1 MVASGDAMTAP
12 GRQVMAAR
20 KVLELKEKLAGI
32 GAEFDAWLADADKG
46 KPLRKHHTQIRRLT
60 DQLRGM
66 AADIALRI
74 ENVSVDDDEVMATC
88 RQLQRE
94 MLEVHRLWD
103 YYRSKLSLR
112 YVQWFSGYLST
123 ADEFAWACY
132 EPAQQVAEGRA
143 DATLR
148 GGPLVFLSGDFSPF
162 TFARETAFEVSDVPG
177 TLNSEQFE
185 AILAALPIPVIGVPW
200 YQVAHLP
207 DAVLIAHEVGHDVE
221 RDFGLSDSISG
232 HAEAALAA
240 ADAEVRF
247 AWSNWLREVWA
258 DLYGVLAAGPAF
270 VAAMTDLLVTNP
282 SEVVADA
289 HSPINFGP
297 HPPAFLRVR
306 AMTHALEQIG
316 FGDEAGAY
324 RDAWNETFPA
334 NGGGDVAAVAESVVD
349 GLLSGTF
356 PELGDKQLGDV
367 VSFSAAQHETALA
380 VQQEALLD
388 QEPQSA
394 DIRSLVA
401 GARLAFDADPEL
413 YAKVSEKRIGAQQQ
427 IVNRAVASMGDK
439 TRIRQVE
446 SEISRE
452 DDRSAGQALFQR
464 LVRGSDSE

>member
-1 MVASGDAMTAP
+1 
-12 GRQVMAAR
+12 MAAR

-32 GAEFDAWLADADKG
+32 GAEFDGWLGDAATG
-46 KPLRKHHTQIRRLT
+46 KPLRKHHTQISRLT
-60 DQLRGM
+60 YQLRGM
-66 AADIALRI
+66 ADDIAVRI
-74 ENVSVDDDEVMATC
+74 GNVSIDDDEVMATC

-112 YVQWFSGYLST
+112 YVRWFSGYLAT

-132 EPAQQVAEGRA
+132 EPAQEVAERRA
-143 DATLR
+143 DARLR

-177 TLNSEQFE
+177 TLDSEQFE
-185 AILAALPIPVIGVPW
+185 AVLAALPIPVIGVPW

-221 RDFGLSDSISG
+221 RDFGLGDRISAQG
-232 HAEAALAA
+232 EAALAA
-240 ADAEVRF
+240 VDADVKF

-270 VAAMTDLLVTNP
+270 VAAMTDLLVTDP
-282 SEVVADA
+282 TEVVADA
-289 HSPINFGP
+289 RSPINFGP

-306 AMTHALEQIG
+306 AMTHALEETG
-316 FGDEAGAY
+316 FRKNAGTY
-324 RDAWNETFPA
+324 WTAWNESFPA
-334 NGGGDVAAVAESVVD
+334 NGGGAAAVVAVAESVVD
-349 GLLSGTF
+349 ELLSGTF

-367 VSFSAAQHETALA
+367 VSFSAAQHDTALA
-380 VQQEALLD
+380 VQRAALAD
-388 QEPQSA
+388 EEPQSS

-413 YAKVSEKRIGAQQQ
+413 YAKVSERRVGAQQR
-427 IVNRAVASMGDK
+427 IVDRAVAAMGDR
-439 TRIRQVE
+439 TRVREVE
-446 SEISRE
+446 SEISSE
-452 DDRSAGQALFQR
+452 DDRHAGQALFQR
-464 LVRGSDSE
+464 LVRGSDS